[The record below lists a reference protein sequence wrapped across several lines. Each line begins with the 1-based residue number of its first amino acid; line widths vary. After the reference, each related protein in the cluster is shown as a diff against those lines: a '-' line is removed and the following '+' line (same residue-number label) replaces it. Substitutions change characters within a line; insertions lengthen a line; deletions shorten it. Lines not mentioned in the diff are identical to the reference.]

1 MKKEY
6 IKSISDGIFQAVL
19 LRLLTEFTFS
29 IYLLE
34 RIEMNLI
41 IIAILVLFSLISFL
55 FLVIKNVKKSMLI
68 KSVISFVTFIIFNL
82 LSLVTLPI
90 HILPSRETSD
100 ADGVLVLLFAGIYLA
115 VVVITRIIT
124 LVIAF
129 SAKKRKT

>member
-6 IKSISDGIFQAVL
+6 IKAISDGIFQAVL

-41 IIAILVLFSLISFL
+41 IIAILVLFSLISFI
-55 FLVIKNVKKSMLI
+55 FLVIKNIKKSMLI

-82 LSLVTLPI
+82 LSFVTLPI